1 MRHGAYRHERVRHY
15 ARVLHFVE
23 AFFTQL
29 HPSARRQRT
38 VLARHASNLHRRY
51 QAAFKPSPMKS
62 ALRGPKIDQVPCGL
76 ALKANDPFT
85 SGDLLQYADV
95 LKIRFE
101 VKANEEAVE

>member
-1 MRHGAYRHERVRHY
+1 
-15 ARVLHFVE
+15 
-23 AFFTQL
+23 
-29 HPSARRQRT
+29 
-38 VLARHASNLHRRY
+38 
-51 QAAFKPSPMKS
+51 MKS